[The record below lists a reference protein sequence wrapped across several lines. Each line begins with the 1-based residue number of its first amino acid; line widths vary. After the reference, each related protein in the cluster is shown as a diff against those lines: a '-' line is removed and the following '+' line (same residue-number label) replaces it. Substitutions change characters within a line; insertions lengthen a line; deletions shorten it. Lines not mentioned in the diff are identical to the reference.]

1 LSWGSPYAGPARTA
15 VALNIITSANKA
27 ESLLLSVSLLYF
39 RAMTRDTVAGM
50 KIMRIPHM
58 GYYVFRSDVED
69 CKRWTLS
76 RTSLA
81 RRSAEVAFHR
91 LL

>member
-1 LSWGSPYAGPARTA
+1 MTIM
-15 VALNIITSANKA
+15 VNIIPVASKT
-27 ESLLLSVSLLYF
+27 ESLLFNVSLLHF

>member
-1 LSWGSPYAGPARTA
+1 LSWGSPDAGPARTA
-15 VALNIITSANKA
+15 AALNIITSASKT
-27 ESLLLSVSLLYF
+27 ESLLFNVSLLHF
-39 RAMTRDTVAGM
+39 RAMTRDTVASM
-50 KIMRIPHM
+50 KIMRVPQM

-69 CKRWTLS
+69 YKRRTLS

-91 LL
+91 LS

>member
-1 LSWGSPYAGPARTA
+1 
-15 VALNIITSANKA
+15 
-27 ESLLLSVSLLYF
+27 
-39 RAMTRDTVAGM
+39 
-50 KIMRIPHM
+50 MRIPHM